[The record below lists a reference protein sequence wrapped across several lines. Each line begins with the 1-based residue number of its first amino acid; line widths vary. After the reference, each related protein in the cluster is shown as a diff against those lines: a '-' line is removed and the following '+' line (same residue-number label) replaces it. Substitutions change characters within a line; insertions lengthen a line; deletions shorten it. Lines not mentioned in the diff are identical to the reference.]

1 MLTNTIKEKIM
12 RKSTINLMVG
22 IIIGLLISGISD
34 VVSTESEIL
43 SVPQTSVA
51 TTISSPL
58 EKPNQPFPFERRIA
72 PGLQI
77 LEVPPPLDVD
87 GRVPYQCYF
96 NGEVVKLPDEMVKKF
111 LDDNGIENSPDV
123 NIHNFVGN
131 LEYISV
137 PVGTPKPPSVD
148 TGFGRRR

>member
-1 MLTNTIKEKIM
+1 MN
-12 RKSTINLMVG
+12 KSTLNLIFG
-22 IIIGLLISGISD
+22 IVIGISI
-34 VVSTESEIL
+34 VKVSEFTSEKSES
-43 SVPQTSVA
+43 SNVSQSVA
-51 TTISSPL
+51 SPSPL
-58 EKPNQPFPFERRIA
+58 KQNNSEVPDFVNQVIA

-77 LEVPPPLDVD
+77 LEVPPPLDID
-87 GRVPYQCYF
+87 GRIPYQCYF

-137 PVGTPKPPSVD
+137 PVGTQLPVEPRV
-148 TGFGRRR
+148 GRTR